1 MKKIISVILFSL
13 IIVFTFSKVYVED
26 GMVVFEYEDRTADSV
41 FVAGTFNNWSTSAW
55 EMEYY
60 NGVWV
65 YVAELQPGV
74 YEFKYV
80 VNGTDWYEDP
90 ESPDY
95 VPDPYGGRNS
105 KFELVLEDGELKIVG
120 GEAQEGKASI
130 ISGKYEFGLKT
141 KLEDDTGFFAS
152 PQVTNEV
159 ILSINPNIQNAD
171 LELKIGA
178 SSSNI
183 DSPFKVYG
191 MKAAWMQEHF
201 SLGAFYKLSINPNY
215 NFYYQNPETK
225 LPGFGFIF
233 NYSDFYVGADLL
245 PQENK
250 VKFLTFADCSFY
262 DFRVGLLFDTVDA
275 TSLVIR
281 GEAYDFFTELDLE
294 DWEFDSVLIGYE
306 KADSFGASFLYA
318 ALDEY
323 LTVKGFGIYN
333 EFDLDGAVYYETK
346 EENFYAFQIGGGY
359 TLLESYR
366 IGGDLYFN
374 GDGKSGFNLNFKID
388 SEDFP
393 VKVKVGFGNNIKVDA
408 KPFDPD
414 KYFTLSVAAEF

>member
-26 GMVVFEYEDRTADSV
+26 GLVVFEYENRTADSV

-74 YEFKYV
+74 YEYKYV

-141 KLEDDTGFFAS
+141 KLEDEKGFFAS
-152 PQVTNEV
+152 PEVKNEV
-159 ILSINPNIQNAD
+159 VLSINPNVQNAD

-191 MKAAWMQEHF
+191 MKAVWMQEHF
-201 SLGAFYKLSINPNY
+201 SLGAFYKTTINPNY
-215 NFYYQNPETK
+215 NFDYENPETK
-225 LPGFGFIF
+225 LPGFGFLF
-233 NYSDFYVGADLL
+233 NYADFNAGVDLL
-245 PQENK
+245 SQTNK
-250 VKFLTFADCSFY
+250 LKFLIFADYSFR
-262 DFRVGLLFDTVDA
+262 DFRIGLLFDTVDA

-281 GEAYDFFTELDLE
+281 GEAFNLFTEFDVE
-294 DWEFDSVLIGYE
+294 DSKFDRFLIGYE
-306 KADSFGASFLYA
+306 KEDNYGLSFKYSLAQENLLAS
-318 ALDEY
+318 
-323 LTVKGFGIYN
+323 GFGIFKS
-333 EFDLDGAVYYETK
+333 FDIDAGVYYETAGN
-346 EENFYAFQIGGGY
+346 NFYGLKVGGGY
-359 TLLESYR
+359 TFLESYR
-366 IGGDLYFN
+366 IGGDIYFN
-374 GDGKSGFNLNFKID
+374 ANEDFGFNLNFKIEN
-388 SEDFP
+388 EDIP
-393 VKVKVGFGNNIKVDA
+393 VRVKVGFGNDIQVDA
-408 KPFDPD
+408 KRFDKN
-414 KYFTLSVAAEF
+414 KYLSLSLTAEF